1 MTRDKNYP
9 LPFLC
14 KWLYHVSCIKE
25 KVEKCLLYLSALWLV
40 NLLYGPLTQKLVW
53 IKIFPHFF
61 NPKIT
66 NNYLT
71 NFISLS
77 YCRLSNLVFFFSFGL
92 HYDQCILQLG
102 LKPKQNLTACTM
114 NSAYKRYQN
123 IKTRICIYY
132 PKLTDLKIICRGRGT
147 LKLSA

>member
-1 MTRDKNYP
+1 MKNYP

-14 KWLYHVSCIKE
+14 KWLYHVSCIRE

-40 NLLYGPLTQKLVW
+40 NLLYGPLIQKFVW

-66 NNYLT
+66 KNYLT
-71 NFISLS
+71 NFISQFILLVIKP
-77 YCRLSNLVFFFSFGL
+77 CVFFFIWIYM
-92 HYDQCILQLG
+92 YDPCILQLG
-102 LKPKQNLTACTM
+102 LKPKQNLTACSM

>member
-77 YCRLSNLVFFFSFGL
+77 YCRLSNLVFFFHLDYIMTHAFCSWVL
-92 HYDQCILQLG
+92 SPSRTLQHAQWTQLIRDI
-102 LKPKQNLTACTM
+102 KISKQEYVSTIQNLLIWR
-114 NSAYKRYQN
+114 SYVGEE
-123 IKTRICIYY
+123 
-132 PKLTDLKIICRGRGT
+132 GRW
-147 LKLSA
+147 S